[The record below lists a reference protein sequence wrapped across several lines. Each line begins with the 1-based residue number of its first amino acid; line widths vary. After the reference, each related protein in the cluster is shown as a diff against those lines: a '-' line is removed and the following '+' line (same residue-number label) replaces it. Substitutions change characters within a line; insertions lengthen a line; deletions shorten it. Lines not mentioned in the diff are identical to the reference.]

1 MSIEQTTDAIVVRL
15 PLNVKLDI
23 EEVQR
28 FLNYLRYKELVSKSK
43 ATQDQIDELAKSVN
57 AGWWAKNKNRF
68 LPDE

>member
-57 AGWWAKNKNRF
+57 AGWWEKNKKRF
-68 LPDE
+68 LPTE